1 MLPLSYALRNLWRR
15 RTRTLLTVFG
25 VACISTLV
33 ILMGGFALGLSGS
46 AAAAASD
53 DVVMIVGSTGEHDLV
68 RSVISRGDA
77 EAVAA
82 SLPKVKLVNG
92 ERAVSV
98 ELHMATRKGSSIG
111 LLRGV
116 TSGAFL
122 VHDRVTLVEG
132 HEPREPFDLLVGRL
146 AASRM
151 GLAEGAL
158 DVGKSIEMEGRT
170 WQVAGHFAAPGT
182 VLEAELWGRLDDVV
196 LSVNRQDVS
205 CVAAKLEDPKD
216 MKRVSLWVNRN
227 ATAYEVASVSQR
239 DLYATLE
246 RALDPI
252 ATLAW
257 VMALLVLVGG
267 VFACANTMFAAVLAR
282 IREMGALRALG
293 FGPVAIAFSLLV
305 EGLLLGG
312 IGGLAGF
319 WIAGL
324 FGEVPLKF
332 PMGAFYLDLS
342 PGVRLVGLAA
352 AIGAGVVG
360 SIVPA
365 WRAIRMPLPD
375 ALGGRL

>member
-15 RTRTLLTVFG
+15 RTRTLLTVVG
-25 VACISTLV
+25 IACISTLV

-53 DVVMIVGSTGEHDLV
+53 DVLMVVGANGEHDLV

-82 SLPKVKLVNG
+82 GLPRVKTVNG
-92 ERAVSV
+92 ERAISV
-98 ELHMATRKGSSIG
+98 ELHMATRKGDTIG

-116 TSGAFL
+116 TSAAFL

-132 HEPREPFDLLVGRL
+132 HEPREPFELLVGRL
-146 AASRM
+146 AESRM
-151 GLAEGAL
+151 GLAKGTLAL
-158 DVGKSIEMEGRT
+158 GRSIEFGGQT
-170 WQVAGHFAAPGT
+170 WQVVGLFAAPGT
-182 VLEAELWGRLDDVV
+182 VLEAEMWGRLDDVV
-196 LSVNRQDVS
+196 HAVNRQDVS
-205 CVAAKLEDPKD
+205 CVAAKLEQPKD
-216 MKRVSLWVNRN
+216 MKRALLWINRN
-227 ATAYEVASVSQR
+227 ATAYEVSAVSQR
-239 DLYATLE
+239 DLYQTLE
-246 RALDPI
+246 QALDPI
-252 ATLAW
+252 TKLAW
-257 VMALLVLVGG
+257 VMAILVLVGG

-293 FGPVAIAFSLLV
+293 FGPLAVAFSLVV
-305 EGLLLGG
+305 EGVLLGV

-332 PMGAFYLDLS
+332 PMGAFYLDLT
-342 PGVRLVGLAA
+342 PGVRLGGLAA
-352 AIGAGVVG
+352 ALLAGLLG
-360 SIVPA
+360 SVVPA

-375 ALGGRL
+375 ALGGKL